1 MLKQILTHKVSLLIL
16 LTLLMLLPVQ
26 SILELNHER
35 QSYRADALQSVKQST
50 SGQQTLIGPI
60 IVQPYT
66 HVYWKEVDNKTTR
79 AEETVYDY
87 ILPETLN
94 IEGNLQV
101 TPRQL
106 GIYKAQV
113 YQTRLTVTGAFPT
126 QREVKDN
133 AQFTPQEAYLTF
145 FLSDARGINSV
156 PELQLGNAQIPF
168 APGSNFDNKAGIH
181 APLTSSNLNDGQF
194 KLELDLQGME
204 SLAIAP
210 LGRNTK
216 YHLKGNWP
224 HPNFIG
230 DFLPKQHSAE
240 NNGFTADW
248 QTSWF
253 ATDMEQKFSTFA
265 STQYEQGLPT
275 FNVSLI
281 QTVDQ
286 YQLNERAAKY
296 ALLFIGLTFVSFFMF
311 EVLKG
316 LRVHPVQYGL
326 VGMGLVIFYV
336 VLLALTEQFGFAIAY
351 LTAAIATVS
360 LNTFYLSHVLGG
372 KNTGMLFGGLLG
384 LVYGVLYIILNAENI
399 ALLMGAI
406 LLFVV
411 LAVIM
416 VLTRKLDWYAI
427 NQRTP
432 NE

>member
-1 MLKQILTHKVSLLIL
+1 MIKQILTHKVSLLII

-26 SILELNHER
+26 SVLELNHER
-35 QSYRADALQSVKQST
+35 QSYRTEAIQSMMRSA
-50 SGQQTLIGPI
+50 SGQQQLIGPI

-66 HVYWKEVDNKTTR
+66 HIYWKETENKTTR
-79 AEETVYDY
+79 EEETVYEY
-87 ILPETLN
+87 ILPEKLN
-94 IEGNLQV
+94 VQGNLQV

-113 YQTRLTVTGAFPT
+113 YKTRLSFTGSFPT
-126 QREVKDN
+126 QRAVKSSE
-133 AQFTPQEAYLTF
+133 QLIPQTAYLTF
-145 FLSDARGINSV
+145 LLSDARGINSV
-156 PELQLGNAQIPF
+156 PELQLGEELIAF
-168 APGSNFDNKAGIH
+168 APGSNMNNKAGIH
-181 APLTSSNLNDGQF
+181 APLNSSNLSNGNF
-194 KLELDLQGME
+194 KIELDLQGME

-210 LGRNTK
+210 VGRDTQ
-216 YHLKGNWP
+216 YHLQGNWP

-230 DFLPKQHSAE
+230 DFLPTQHTSE
-240 NNGFTADW
+240 QNGFAADW

-253 ATDMEQKFSTFA
+253 ATDMEQKFGNYAATEYD
-265 STQYEQGLPT
+265 QNLPT

-281 QTVDQ
+281 QPVDQ

-326 VGMGLVIFYV
+326 VGMGLIIFYV
-336 VLLALTEQFGFAIAY
+336 VLLAFTEQFGFATAY
-351 LTAAIATVS
+351 LSAATATVL
-360 LNTFYLSHVLGG
+360 LNTFYLSHILGG
-372 KNTGMLFGGLLG
+372 KKTGLLFGGLLG

-411 LAVIM
+411 LAIIM
-416 VLTRKLDWYAI
+416 FLTRKLDWYAI

-432 NE
+432 G

>member
-16 LTLLMLLPVQ
+16 LTLLMLIPVQ
-26 SILELNHER
+26 SILNLNHER
-35 QSYRADALQSVKQST
+35 QSFRRDAILTMKQST
-50 SGQQTLIGPI
+50 SGQQTLIGPF

-66 HVYWKEVDNKTTR
+66 HVYWKDVDDKKIR
-79 AEETVYDY
+79 EEETVYDY
-87 ILPETLN
+87 ILPEKLN

-113 YQTRLTVTGAFPT
+113 YQTRLTLNGTFPVL
-126 QREVKDN
+126 QAVNNNE
-133 AQFTPQEAYLTF
+133 QYTPKKAYLTF
-145 FLSDARGINSV
+145 LLSDARGINNV
-156 PELQLGNAQIPF
+156 PELQLGNEQIPF
-168 APGSNFDNKAGIH
+168 SPGSKMQGHAGIH
-181 APLTSSNLNDGQF
+181 APLTTSVLENGQF
-194 KLELDLQGME
+194 KIELDLQGME

-210 LGRNTK
+210 VGRDTQ

-230 DFLPKQHSAE
+230 DFLPKQHIEE
-240 NNGFTADW
+240 NNGFSANW

-253 ATDMEQKFSTFA
+253 ATDMEQKFSNFA
-265 STQYEQGLPT
+265 HTQYDNNLPK

-281 QTVDQ
+281 QPVDQ

-336 VLLALTEQFGFAIAY
+336 VLLALTEQFGFATAY
-351 LTAAIATVS
+351 LSAASSTVV
-360 LNTFYLSHVLGG
+360 LNTFYLSHILGG
-372 KNTGMLFGGLLG
+372 RKAGFIFGSLLSV
-384 LVYGVLYIILNAENI
+384 VYGVLYIILNAENI
-399 ALLMGAI
+399 ALLMGAV

-411 LAVIM
+411 LAMIM
-416 VLTRKLDWYAI
+416 ILTRKLDWYAI
-427 NQRTP
+427 NQRTLS
-432 NE
+432 